1 MDAPKTLHTQWQDFL
16 KDEWNKPYYKKIIHC
31 YKNALKQGQII
42 FPPKNLIFNAF
53 NLTPPDNVRIVILGQ
68 DPYHGSI
75 LHNGTEI
82 PQAMGLSFSV
92 PRNVPI
98 PPSLKNIYKEI
109 TTTLGI
115 TMPNH
120 GDLTL
125 WAKRGA
131 LLLNS
136 IFSVQKGKAG
146 SHKDFGWEDFS
157 DAVIKNLSQKKESI
171 VFMLW
176 GNYAKQKAS
185 LIDSHKHFIITA
197 PHPSPLARG
206 FIGSGVFTKAKE
218 AFIKMSKP
226 PFDWRLE

>member
-1 MDAPKTLHTQWQDFL
+1 MHPQWQEFL
-16 KDEWNKPYYKKIIHC
+16 KDEWSKPYFKKIIHH
-31 YKNALKQGQII
+31 YKIAMSQGQII
-42 FPPKNLIFNAF
+42 FPPRNLIFNAF
-53 NLTPPDNVRIVILGQ
+53 NLTLPDDVQIVILGQ

-75 LHNGTEI
+75 FHNGTEI

-98 PPSLKNIYKEI
+98 PPSLQNIYKEI
-109 TTTLGI
+109 SNTLGI

-136 IFSVQKGKAG
+136 IFSVQKGRAG
-146 SHKDFGWEDFS
+146 SHKSFGWEEFS
-157 DAVIKNLSQKKESI
+157 DAVIKTLSDKKEGI

-176 GNYAKQKAS
+176 GNYAKQKAF
-185 LIDSHKHFIITA
+185 LIDSSKHFIITA

-206 FIGSGVFTKAKE
+206 FIGSGVFIKAKE
-218 AFIKMSKP
+218 AFEKIGKV
-226 PFDWRLE
+226 PFNWSLE